1 MFHSLDE
8 ARRDR
13 AEAQRL
19 DFLIRSWPR
28 EPQAGAAW
36 LGLYLAER
44 LFGLDAPWRKR
55 RGRPVPVAAALRQ
68 VARPRRLE
76 AAND

>member
-44 LFGLDAPWRKR
+44 LFGVDAPWRKR
-55 RGRPVPVAAALRQ
+55 SGRPVPVAAALRQ

>member
-13 AEAQRL
+13 AEAERL
-19 DFLIRSWPR
+19 DFLIRSWPHD
-28 EPQAGAAW
+28 PNAGAAW

-44 LFGLDAPWRKR
+44 LFGADAPWRRR
-55 RGRPVPVAAALRQ
+55 RGRPIAIAAALRQ